1 MKQEISASKLCK
13 ASLCGKWVSSPEGG
27 RGGDGASRKTTEA
40 ILDGNLRHALMEF
53 FIINYVK
60 DRLRL
65 SRSDFDEMM
74 SENNIRSLFDFLEEN
89 KQHYPSDLRIKSRRM
104 ASKLAEVID
113 SLGTKL
119 SQHFG
124 DLISAEAELNIGGL
138 DIELSDSFVL
148 NRGEID
154 AVFVFTKADKK
165 RVVVVDWKRTID
177 DTSKAFYE
185 PQLYTYAHCLIQEPN
200 LVHLPNIENKDFCL
214 LLVEVGKDEERAKP
228 PIPFRYSPK
237 QLQLALDETS
247 RNLESLDP
255 QVGSHCSSRCPH
267 AFHRDAPCLAF
278 DSAGEYEPN
287 LTREVFWNNRKYAD
301 DGHFSMVQVKV
312 AKRVFLRRCTLN
324 IVKFSAN
331 NMNKTIQLRNIE
343 DEFMLEPDD
352 ELRIEGYMKRI
363 SKDEVD
369 IYCKNILRIR
379 H

>member
-13 ASLCGKWVSSPEGG
+13 ASLCGKWVISPEGG
-27 RGGDGASRKTTEA
+27 RGGDDASRKTTEA

-74 SENNIRSLFDFLEEN
+74 SENNIGSVFDFLEEN
-89 KQHYPSDLRIKSRRM
+89 KQNYPSDLRIKSRRM
-104 ASKLAEVID
+104 SSKLAEVID
-113 SLGTKL
+113 ILGTKL

-148 NRGEID
+148 NRGDID

-214 LLVEVGKDEERAKP
+214 LLVEVGKDEQRAKP
-228 PIPFRYSPK
+228 FRPFRYNLK
-237 QLQLALDETS
+237 EFQLKLDETS

-287 LTREVFWNNRKYAD
+287 PTKEDFWNDRKYAEN
-301 DGHFSMVQVKV
+301 GHFSMVQVKV
-312 AKRVFLRRCTLN
+312 AEHVFLRRSKLN

-331 NMNKTIQLRNIE
+331 NITKTMQLKNIE
-343 DEFMLEPDD
+343 HEFSLEPED
-352 ELRIEGYMKRI
+352 ELRIEGYIQRI
-363 SKDEVD
+363 SKNDLEV
-369 IYCKNILRIR
+369 YCSNIMRIR
-379 H
+379 P